1 MRVHIDHETDAL
13 YVRLADTDVHE
24 SQEVGP
30 GVVLDYD
37 RDDNVVAI
45 EVLQLSS
52 RRPGISKD
60 RIEIETT

>member
-1 MRVHIDHETDAL
+1 MRVYIDHETDAL
-13 YVRLADTDVHE
+13 YVKLADADVHE

-45 EVLQLSS
+45 EVLQLST
-52 RRPGISKD
+52 RRPGTSKD
-60 RIEIETT
+60 RIEIETA